1 MTVDERVTRLEMRMT
16 ALEQLPDRMDR
27 FELRME
33 RLEHRIDQVEA
44 QLSER
49 IDDARRETRVLHEDV
64 LGRIAVI
71 GEGFT
76 AQGHVIAR
84 MVTTLDDSRTL
95 LDTVLT
101 RIMAIESHL
110 PAKRRK
116 KTPLEP
122 E

>member
-1 MTVDERVTRLEMRMT
+1 MAARLSVE
-16 ALEQLPDRMDR
+16 
-27 FELRME
+27 E
-33 RLEHRIDQVEA
+33 RLASVEA
-44 QLSER
+44 RMSVLDELPAQINRLRDELLVR
-49 IDDARRETRVLHEDV
+49 IDDARRETRLLHEDV

-76 AQGHVIAR
+76 AQGDVISR

-101 RIMAIESHL
+101 RLMAIESHL